1 MIQLLLLKISSY
13 LGVIFNSFQRGFG
26 LIPREKIKSN
36 LPFFVLEIV
45 HQWFLDEHS
54 LSALIFKLYEIFT
67 EVVGAFYFDID
78 NFLLIQLSYLF
89 FDIFIE
95 MI

>member
-1 MIQLLLLKISSY
+1 MIPQ
-13 LGVIFNSFQRGFG
+13 
-26 LIPREKIKSN
+26 EKIKSN
-36 LPFFVLEIV
+36 LSFFVLEIV

-54 LSALIFKLYEIFT
+54 LFALIFKLNEIFT

-78 NFLLIQLSYLF
+78 NFLLIQQSYLF